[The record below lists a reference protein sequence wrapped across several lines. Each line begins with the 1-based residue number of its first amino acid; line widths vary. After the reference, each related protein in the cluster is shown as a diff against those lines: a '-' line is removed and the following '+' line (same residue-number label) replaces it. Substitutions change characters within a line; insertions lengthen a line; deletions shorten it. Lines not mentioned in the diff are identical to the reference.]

1 MHYREV
7 RPGRQFLARL
17 ETGTDWRE
25 EIETFADEA
34 GIDAGWFVGI
44 GAVSDA
50 EIRYYDQDAGQYHTV
65 ELDEPLE
72 VAACL
77 GNVSLLPESDGSTED
92 ATYESESGDRF
103 AHTHAVLSRRSG
115 GTLAGHLHAGT
126 VFVGEIYL
134 ATFERPLEREYDPSL
149 DLELW
154 L

>member
-7 RPGRQFLARL
+7 TTDRQFLARL
-17 ETGTDWRE
+17 ESGADWRE
-25 EIETFADEA
+25 EIEALADEA
-34 GIDAGWFVGI
+34 EIDAGWFVGI

-50 EIRYYDQDAGQYHTV
+50 EVWYYDQADGEYHTV

-77 GNVSLLPESDGSTED
+77 GNVSLLPESKGSTGD
-92 ATYESESGDRF
+92 ATYESVGSDRF

-115 GTLAGHLHAGT
+115 GTLAGHLNAGT
-126 VFVGEIYL
+126 VFVGEIYMT
-134 ATFERPLEREYDPSL
+134 AFERPLEREYDPAL

>member
-1 MHYREV
+1 REV
-7 RPGRQFLARL
+7 TVDGRFLARL
-17 ETGTDWRE
+17 ETGRDWRA
-25 EIETFADEA
+25 EIERLADEA
-34 GIDAGWFVGI
+34 DVDAGWFVGV

-50 EIRYYDQDAGQYHTV
+50 EIWYYDQTDGEYHAV

-77 GNVSLLPESDGSTED
+77 GNVSLLPAPEESTED
-92 ATYESESGDRF
+92 ATYGSESGDRF

-115 GTLAGHLHAGT
+115 GTLAGHLNAGT

-134 ATFERPLEREYDPSL
+134 TAFERPLEREYDPAL